1 MKMKKSDLSKKV
13 RDIRSRKGMSQEV
26 LAENSGLSL
35 RTIQRIENGET
46 EPRGD
51 TLKRLSNALEVNPDE
66 IMDWAFREDDNYL
79 AAMNLSALSFLLF
92 PLLGIIIPLIM
103 WISKKDRIKKINR
116 VAKEILNFQITWNI
130 FYFLPFI
137 WIFLNMFTSI
147 NIGRGLLESFTNPW
161 LLNVMFFVLLY
172 LINFTF
178 ILINAVKSYKHKEV
192 NYFLGIRFIR

>member
-51 TLKRLSNALEVNPDE
+51 SLKRLSDALEVNPDE
-66 IMDWAFREDDNYL
+66 IMDWAHREDDNYL
-79 AAMNLSALSFLLF
+79 AAMNLYALSFLLF

-103 WISKKDRIKKINR
+103 WISKKDRIKNINR

-192 NYFLGIRFIR
+192 KYFLSIRFIR

>member
-1 MKMKKSDLSKKV
+1 MKNSDLSKKV
-13 RDIRSRKGMSQEV
+13 REIRSRKGMSQEV

-51 TLKRLSNALEVNPDE
+51 SLKRLSDALEVNPDD
-66 IMDWAFREDDNYL
+66 IMDWAHREDDNYL
-79 AAMNLSALSFLLF
+79 AAMNLSALGFLLF

-103 WISKKDRIKKINR
+103 WISKKDRIKNINT

-147 NIGRGLLESFTNPW
+147 NIGRGLLGSFTNPW

-178 ILINAVKSYKHKEV
+178 ILINAVKSYQHKEV
-192 NYFLGIRFIR
+192 NYFLRIRFIR

>member
-51 TLKRLSNALEVNPDE
+51 TLKRLSDALEVNPDE
-66 IMDWAFREDDNYL
+66 IMDWAYREDDNYL